1 MCTFCR
7 RRKIKCDL
15 EQPCS
20 NCVKYNNLECVFEGL
35 PPVQTAQ
42 LAPEPML
49 LLVLE
54 VNVLKARLRQ
64 LEGQVTHIPQQ
75 QPLLPGGH
83 PHSHPANAN
92 STNTDPPSLTEP
104 QDNHL
109 PRTLLLDT
117 INFHDGYTLV
127 YDYEPVRR
135 RHYSPLQWISLIKVD
150 LSLAKLWDFITMLIP
165 PPMQRLRQP
174 PIIKDNRD
182 ELLFHAKTQDE
193 VGLSDVEP
201 FSQRACGTDEAQ
213 VYRDKLREKARM
225 MGISFFEN
233 GFDTELSLLD
243 KIQLVMPRRRVVWLL
258 YKRWFRSLYVHVPIV
273 DELALKAELERLIGP
288 ESEVDEYIGKITA
301 EKRLDFVFLGQFLL
315 ILRMAYLSLFTNSMT
330 TYEGLSTQDLEY
342 LLANPVD
349 IDAAQIADQCLSQF
363 NVARAI
369 NFNIL
374 QLAMLMRY
382 YRIYAP
388 EEGDGVDG
396 GELPVLIAMLVQ
408 MARGLGLHRDIE
420 MLPDNPL
427 GPRKVHLG
435 RKLWWCLVVLDYNL
449 RLQDGTPCQVS
460 PESFDTKV
468 PWYTAELKNCVNA
481 DLEKAA
487 IGCIADFSAV
497 MIHIYEV
504 VGMISRVKGNVH
516 VHELRDKL
524 LMLQKHVDL
533 QWFLIQFLLSLQLY
547 DNSLSLEKTF
557 MKVLGIGVYFNNT
570 YLLASVWFVLFNYYE
585 LRCNNEVA
593 YWHLR
598 EVIQKVVCDMMPF
611 YDGVLNRAT
620 EIFSDTTDLF
630 VIPLFENIH
639 HQAIMVLLSVYVRL
653 QFTYRRLSRNADH
666 QQRLAQDSA
675 YQQRIQLLELTLLLV
690 RQCFDTFLR
699 HILKLANRYYYAW
712 RIYRG
717 LQKFEQAM
725 DMDVFYEKYL
735 DNVDFTDFKFSNEML
750 EEINRM
756 LSGVME
762 KVSRQRNAKKS
773 RPERPLP
780 VALLALL
787 EERQPLA
794 DTDQMWYHLLREKD
808 ERRNAQANFDEFAP
822 IAQLPDI
829 DLFINGYGV
838 DAARVDLTD
847 VLELDF
853 GFT

>member
-1 MCTFCR
+1 M
-7 RRKIKCDL
+7 
-15 EQPCS
+15 
-20 NCVKYNNLECVFEGL
+20 FEGL
-35 PPVQTAQ
+35 PPVQPAPPPQTA
-42 LAPEPML
+42 APEPML

-54 VNVLKARLRQ
+54 VDVLKARLRQ
-64 LEGQVTHIPQQ
+64 LEGQVTTQAPIQSAGTSLPQSVSSIP
-75 QPLLPGGH
+75 
-83 PHSHPANAN
+83 
-92 STNTDPPSLTEP
+92 TDPPSLGGEP
-104 QDNHL
+104 PENS
-109 PRTLLLDT
+109 PRTLSLDT
-117 INFHDGYTLV
+117 INFHDGYILV

-150 LSLAKLWDFITMLIP
+150 LLLAKLWDFITMLIP
-165 PPMQRLRQP
+165 PPMQRLSQQ
-174 PIIKDNRD
+174 IIVRESRD
-182 ELLFHAKTQDE
+182 EHLFHAKTQDE

-201 FSQRACGTDEAQ
+201 FALRTCGTDEAQ
-213 VYRDKLREKARM
+213 VYREKLREKARL
-225 MGISFFEN
+225 MGILFFEN
-233 GFDTELSLLD
+233 GFDTELTLLD
-243 KIQLVMPRRRVVWLL
+243 KIQLVMPRRKVVWLL
-258 YKRWFRSLYVHVPIV
+258 YKRWFRSLYVHVPII
-273 DELALKAELERLIGP
+273 DEMALKAEIERLIGP
-288 ESEVDEYIGKITA
+288 ESDADEYVGKITA
-301 EKRLDFVFLGQFLL
+301 EKRLDFVYLGQFLL

-330 TYEGLSTQDLEY
+330 TYEGLSTPQDLEY

-349 IDAAQIADQCLSQF
+349 IDAAQIADQCLVQF

-369 NFNIL
+369 NISIL

-408 MARGLGLHRDIE
+408 MARGLGLHRDSE
-420 MLPDNPL
+420 MLPDNAMS
-427 GPRKVHLG
+427 PRKVHLG

-449 RLQDGTPCQVS
+449 RLQDGTPCQIT
-460 PESFDTKV
+460 PDLFDTKV
-468 PWYTAELKNCVNA
+468 PWYTVELKNIDNA

-487 IGCIADFSAV
+487 VGCISDFSHV
-497 MIHIYEV
+497 MVHIFEV
-504 VGMISRVKGNVH
+504 VGMILRVKGNVH

-524 LMLQKHVDL
+524 LMLQQHVDL

-547 DNSLSLEKTF
+547 DNLLLLERTF

-570 YLLASVWFVLFNYYE
+570 YLLALVWFVLFNYYE

-639 HQAIMVLLSVYVRL
+639 HQAIMVLLLVYVRL
-653 QFTYRRLSRNADH
+653 QFTYRRLLANPDH
-666 QQRLAQDSA
+666 PHRLAHEPL
-675 YQQRIQLLELTLLLV
+675 YQHRCHLLELTLVLV
-690 RQCFDTFLR
+690 RQCFDTFMR

-735 DNVDFTDFKFSNEML
+735 DNVDFTDFKFSNDML
-750 EEINRM
+750 EEIHRM

-762 KVSRQRNAKKS
+762 KVNRQRQAKKS
-773 RPERPLP
+773 KVERPLP
-780 VALLALL
+780 VTLTPLDD
-787 EERQPLA
+787 RQPLA
-794 DTDQMWYHLLREKD
+794 DTDQMWYQLLREKD
-808 ERRNAQANFDEFAP
+808 ERANANFD
-822 IAQLPDI
+822 DI
-829 DLFINGYGV
+829 YPMTLLGDTELFLNGSGI